1 MLGDGSAQA
10 PWQGICGVGAPPP
23 ALPAWGAWGGILA
36 PPRAAPRVRT
46 RLPAT
51 FRRAQAPNA
60 NRWRR
65 PGPAPASRPGG
76 GAGTGF
82 GPALIP
88 VQDLRRPGRGP
99 RCDGCPP
106 PTTSSHFP
114 ATGDSGT
121 GPGMV
126 LLARNLTLKL
136 FQLEGTWK
144 ITWVNGHSFIY
155 SFTKL
160 LFCALL
166 CAKHCASSVDE
177 RVKDTQASTF
187 LQPAI

>member
-106 PTTSSHFP
+106 PHDIFP
-114 ATGDSGT
+114 LSRNGGLWDRSWN
-121 GPGMV
+121 GPLGQKPYTETFS
-126 LLARNLTLKL
+126 AGRNLEDHVGQRPFIHL
-136 FQLEGTWK
+136 F
-144 ITWVNGHSFIY
+144 IH
-155 SFTKL
+155 
-160 LFCALL
+160 
-166 CAKHCASSVDE
+166 
-177 RVKDTQASTF
+177 
-187 LQPAI
+187 